1 MTDQTHSEPLRLS
14 LPVASP
20 PDRVEQLRAEAT
32 EDPASGQPSLAAIAH
47 ANRPPRTDIPPELQD
62 LERRIVEELRNV
74 YDPEIPVNVYDL
86 GLIYAIDI
94 SPEKSVKVKMTL
106 TAPGCPV
113 AGIIVS
119 DVENRIRA
127 IPDVKDCMVELVWD
141 PPWSRE
147 MISEAAR
154 LDLGL

>member
-1 MTDQTHSEPLRLS
+1 MTDQAQPHRISLTVASQPDPVERLRTDARG
-14 LPVASP
+14 LPVSSP
-20 PDRVEQLRAEAT
+20 P
-32 EDPASGQPSLAAIAH
+32 PLAAIAH
-47 ANRPPRTDIPPELQD
+47 VNRPPRTDTPPEQQD
-62 LERRIVEELRNV
+62 LERRIVEALRNV

-86 GLIYAIDI
+86 GLVYAIEI
-94 SPEKSVKVKMTL
+94 SPDRAVRIRMTL

-113 AGIIVS
+113 AGMIVS
-119 DVENRIRA
+119 DVENRVRA
-127 IPDVKDCMVELVWD
+127 IPDVNDVSVDLVWD